1 MNLLLLDDRGRV
13 RSQIKSVAYWVQRFN
28 FDCNLV
34 LMWKLIIPT
43 PSALGLKPK
52 YELVPLL
59 IGTSVYT
66 YYSYRVGRPRRAV
79 HSIHV
84 RTLGVHAV
92 HELVLIANR
101 AGSARG
107 VRGGLKSSGSHD
119 VLALKLEFMAL
130 QGLQS

>member
-1 MNLLLLDDRGRV
+1 M
-13 RSQIKSVAYWVQRFN
+13 
-28 FDCNLV
+28 
-34 LMWKLIIPT
+34 
-43 PSALGLKPK
+43 
-52 YELVPLL
+52 
-59 IGTSVYT
+59 
-66 YYSYRVGRPRRAV
+66 YRRPRAV
-79 HSIHV
+79 HVLNLV

-101 AGSARG
+101 VGSARG